1 LNEKH
6 SEVFE
11 VKLPSACKA
20 QQAAFEDH
28 VQVGIK
34 IRLML
39 SNMIATKHRDAIP
52 EPEPEEDRDQIIQA
66 AVKQQFE
73 KYQNS
78 NTKYVPERIRIVS
91 TEDALQA
98 KLDAISKVTED
109 GKTDLLDF

>member
-1 LNEKH
+1 MGERRQGEFNKSAQRLNEKH
-6 SEVFE
+6 G
-11 VKLPSACKA
+11 
-20 QQAAFEDH
+20 AAFEDH